1 MKKIV
6 MFLMTLGAMLMVLG
20 CSGDKEKTSAHVHVE
35 KKTITIATTALA
47 MPEVEL
53 GLEDLKKHGYDVNV
67 KVLQDATTMCKAIE
81 NGEID
86 VALHPHKPW
95 MDSYNAGNKTDIAML
110 TPYIH
115 KNTFGM
121 FSKKYTKP
129 EEIPNGA
136 KIIIPQDESN
146 LARSLFMMEQLG
158 FIKLKEGVTSPTDL
172 DIVSNEKDLKI
183 FKIHVHQVIASLDD
197 ADAAFSAVL
206 FAVSN
211 KLDPKYQ
218 IATSADADKFG
229 VGFIIANKNKESKW
243 AKDILAAYTTEKV
256 REGINAVYQ
265 GSSIPGF

>member
-6 MFLMTLGAMLMVLG
+6 MLLAGVACSMLLFSG
-20 CSGDKEKTSAHVHVE
+20 CSDDKSKTSATVE
-35 KKTITIATTALA
+35 KKSITIATTALA

-53 GLEDLKKHGYDVNV
+53 GIEDLKKRGYEVNI

-95 MDSYNAGNKTDIAML
+95 MDSYNSGNKTDIAML

-115 KNTFGM
+115 KNTFGL
-121 FSKKYTKP
+121 FSKKYTKAD
-129 EEIPNGA
+129 EIPDGA

-146 LARSLFMMEQLG
+146 MARSLFMMEQLN
-158 FIKLKEGVTSPTDL
+158 FIKLKAGVTSPTDL
-172 DIVSNEKDLKI
+172 DIESNAKNVKI

-197 ADAAFSAVL
+197 ADAAFSATL

-218 IATSADADKFG
+218 IATSQDADKFG
-229 VGFIIANKNKESKW
+229 VGFIIANKNKDTKW
-243 AKDILAAYTTEKV
+243 AKDILASYTTEKV
-256 REGINAVYQ
+256 REGINVIYK

>member
-6 MFLMTLGAMLMVLG
+6 MLCASIACGMLLFSG
-20 CSGDKEKTSAHVHVE
+20 CSDDKSKTGATVE
-35 KKTITIATTALA
+35 KKVITIATTALA
-47 MPEVEL
+47 MPEVQL
-53 GLEDLKKHGYDVNV
+53 GVDDLKKKGYEVNI
-67 KVLQDATTMCKAIE
+67 KVLQDATTMCQAIQ

-95 MDSYNAGNKTDIAML
+95 MDSYNAGNKTDIVML

-121 FSKKYTKP
+121 FSKKYTNP

-146 LARSLFMMEQLG
+146 LARSMFMLEQLN
-158 FIKLKEGVTSPTDL
+158 FITLKPGVTNPTDL
-172 DIVSNEKDLKI
+172 DIASNPKNLDI
-183 FKIHVHQVIASLDD
+183 IKIHVHQVIASMDD
-197 ADAAFSAVL
+197 ADAALSATL

-211 KLDPKYQ
+211 NLDPKYQ
-218 IATSADADKFG
+218 IATSKDADKFG
-229 VGFIIANKNKESKW
+229 VGFIIANKNKDTKW
-243 AKDILAAYTTEKV
+243 AKDILASYTTEKV
-256 REGINAVYQ
+256 REGINVIYK

>member
-6 MFLMTLGAMLMVLG
+6 MLLVGVVCGMLLFFG
-20 CSGDKEKTSAHVHVE
+20 CSDSKSKASATVE
-35 KKTITIATTALA
+35 KKSITIATTALA

-53 GLEDLKKHGYDVNV
+53 GIEDLKKRGYEVNV

-121 FSKKYTKP
+121 FSKKYATP

-146 LARSLFMMEQLG
+146 LARSLFMMEQLN
-158 FIKLKEGVTSPTDL
+158 FIKLKAGVTSPTDL
-172 DIVSNEKDLKI
+172 DIESNDKNVKI

-197 ADAAFSAVL
+197 ADAAFSATL

-218 IATSADADKFG
+218 IATSKDADKFG
-229 VGFIIANKNKESKW
+229 VGFIIANKNKDTKW
-243 AKDILAAYTTEKV
+243 AKDILASYTTEKV
-256 REGINAVYQ
+256 REGINAVYK